1 MAELTPT
8 GFRTA
13 AYLEAKARLDKRQGK
28 TRNNVECNPPNKRC
42 GNRCIPPNWDCRIKG
57 EGSDAH
63 LKAVKT
69 DPLGGIASIERGT
82 KRIVRGISRGSFSDV
97 EGGKKSIIRGAVKIA
112 PGNIEQKKQ
121 LKTTLE
127 NRTRAIGIG
136 LAVVTGGL
144 SVHAIL
150 MKGNTF
156 GYRDGLG
163 RDINNAVRSG
173 VNNVLDA
180 VPILGSQRRAVRSQA
195 STDVTSAAI
204 RLGRTQTAGPVAL
217 SEQLDIPTSNALG
230 QVRGTT
236 IAQRNIESAGKLT
249 RTINEVNTNARE
261 RNSNIYSWNEAHRQA
276 FWNVKTKE
284 QDISNKEINI
294 FAKPA
299 AEDFLRSQYAIPP
312 SADTSSA
319 LKNALQ
325 EQIRLERDNYVS
337 LARQQGFR
345 IQRRDNRDIIHP
357 DDNARFVRNLVRST
371 AGTGVMSREAR
382 NSIEDHV
389 QSVLN
394 QAPSTY
400 TNKLYRETV
409 LGFDT
414 FYNKVGSTSRSVAG
428 VASGTTEVDPRRTFN
443 FDPQRIP
450 TIPRRERDIL
460 EAADEMRSRYMLNQM
475 RGNGNSALSISG
487 TGHSELTRIAYFA
500 TRVNG
505 TNNSSYSVT
514 DRVAKAAA
522 SELAGRPVTSTTEA
536 FTLLRTQYGFTGA
549 TEVRPASG
557 ATPNAPRG
565 RETRGQR
572 SQRGLTELA
581 RSIMARPG
589 NENMSLATAL
599 RQARS
604 EQRSDSPEHDL
615 PPRVR
620 AFLEHRADLKEAP
633 RLGKPCG
640 ESHIPKT
647 HECRKGQGP
656 AASPRERSNSSSG
669 RTVVLGVLGAAA
681 GVAALMVATD
691 AARYFRNKQLP
702 ATGNYR
708 QILKTQLKKDGLTLK
723 DRDIALGN
731 YYDNVSKDWKLGEV
745 VYYKNEKERKGH
757 FGVYLGKRD
766 GKHQFAAAGNQ
777 AAIGEKDPM
786 RANGIISIT
795 EYGSNAKYDGAAV
808 IWAKA
813 PASVQP
819 PRKYSDTEIVRR
831 ASLMLGKP
839 YKLEMLENN
848 CESWAS
854 MIVSGVPHSTQVRRF
869 SAVTQGILKARDRMT
884 TTSSGQGYSSTQMA
898 TWLAVNHRR
907 FVADSAEYSV
917 TDLKAPADVVKPNMN
932 ELEAMSTIKN
942 YLMVLVAS
950 PT

>member
-1 MAELTPT
+1 MAELTPS

-28 TRNNVECNPPNKRC
+28 TRNKVVCNPPNKQC
-42 GNRCIPPNWDCRIKG
+42 GNRCIPPNWDCRFKG
-57 EGSDAH
+57 EGSDPQ

-82 KRIVRGISRGSFSDV
+82 KRIVRGISRGSFADV

-136 LAVVTGGL
+136 LAVITGGL

-180 VPILGSQRRAVRSQA
+180 VPILGTQRRAVRSQA
-195 STDVTSAAI
+195 STDVTRAAI
-204 RLGRTQTAGPVAL
+204 RLGRTQTSGPVAL
-217 SEQLDIPTSNALG
+217 SEQLDIPTTNALG

-236 IAQRNIESAGKLT
+236 IAQRNIENAGKLT
-249 RTINEVNTNARE
+249 RTINEVNTSARE
-261 RNSNIYSWNEAHRQA
+261 RNTNIYSWNEAHRQA

-299 AEDFLRSQYAIPP
+299 AEEFLRSQYDIPP

-319 LKNALQ
+319 LKSALQ
-325 EQIRLERDNYVS
+325 EQIRAERDNYVS

-345 IQRRDNRDIIHP
+345 IQRRDSRDIIHP
-357 DDNARFVRNLVRST
+357 DDNTRFVRNLVRST

-389 QSVLN
+389 QSVLG

-409 LGFDT
+409 LGFDS

-428 VASGTTEVDPRRTFN
+428 VSSGATEVDPRRTFN

-460 EAADEMRSRYMLNQM
+460 EAADEMRSRFMLNQM
-475 RGNGNSALSISG
+475 RGTGNGALSIAG
-487 TGHSELTRIAYFA
+487 TGHAELTRIAYFS

-505 TNNSSYSVT
+505 TNNSTYSGT
-514 DRVAKAAA
+514 ERVAKAAA

-549 TEVRPASG
+549 TEVRPATGPG
-557 ATPNAPRG
+557 ATAPRG

-572 SQRGLTELA
+572 SQRNLTELA

-589 NENMSLATAL
+589 NENMDLAAAL

-604 EQRSDSPEHDL
+604 EQRGDSPEYDL
-615 PPRVR
+615 PPRIR

-640 ESHIPKT
+640 ASHIPKA
-647 HECRKGQGP
+647 HECRKGERAGSTQSAVASAALVAGATATAVALTSNPKLRQRVAVETRLILRGSDKAARQALILGGRGTVAGLSLKQVKEGLNKLPEPLQGP
-656 AASPRERSNSSSG
+656 ARKLVGGAKQ
-669 RTVVLGVLGAAA
+669 GAAA
-681 GVAALMVATD
+681 MALRAEGFSIQDIDVVNNFSTWKNKKGTLISVGSYGDSLVTYVSDNSHSWKGQRVYKVGFNVDQNFDAT
-691 AARYFRNKQLP
+691 RSIP
-702 ATGNYR
+702 AD
-708 QILKTQLKKDGLTLK
+708 QA
-723 DRDIALGN
+723 RDITAAVRKMTDNQLNKINNGILATFPWDGDEYGAKRRAIYSRAGFNNIIGEESQWALVQKGRIKKM
-731 YYDNVSKDWKLGEV
+731 SAAESFIFLAESGERDAPI
-745 VYYKNEKERKGH
+745 YKPSRKERKDA
-757 FGVYLGKRD
+757 L
-766 GKHQFAAAGNQ
+766 
-777 AAIGEKDPM
+777 
-786 RANGIISIT
+786 T
-795 EYGSNAKYDGAAV
+795 
-808 IWAKA
+808 KA
-813 PASVQP
+813 HGPS
-819 PRKYSDTEIVRR
+819 
-831 ASLMLGKP
+831 
-839 YKLEMLENN
+839 
-848 CESWAS
+848 
-854 MIVSGVPHSTQVRRF
+854 
-869 SAVTQGILKARDRMT
+869 
-884 TTSSGQGYSSTQMA
+884 
-898 TWLAVNHRR
+898 
-907 FVADSAEYSV
+907 
-917 TDLKAPADVVKPNMN
+917 
-932 ELEAMSTIKN
+932 
-942 YLMVLVAS
+942 
-950 PT
+950 